1 MGSHGNTL
9 NNGSHGMKSSLNEVQ
24 DKARQD
30 AVTSTPMVEFTEPL
44 SSHGGRIRFRQNVY
58 RGVKKHILKLYK
70 QTASG
75 DVRKSN
81 ARTGTEDDHPDV
93 KGDIQKK

>member
-24 DKARQD
+24 DQARQD
-30 AVTSTPMVEFTEPL
+30 AISSTPMVEFTKPL
-44 SSHGGRIRFRQNVY
+44 SSHGGRIRFRQNVH

-70 QTASG
+70 QTTSG

>member
-1 MGSHGNTL
+1 MGSHVNTL
-9 NNGSHGMKSSLNEVQ
+9 NNGSHGMKLSLNEVQ

-30 AVTSTPMVEFTEPL
+30 AISSTPMVEFTKPL
-44 SSHGGRIRFRQNVY
+44 SSHGGRIRFRQNVH
-58 RGVKKHILKLYK
+58 RGVKKHIFKLYK

-75 DVRKSN
+75 DVRKPN